1 MKPIKKL
8 DYSDID
14 MSKFI
19 DEHIEFKSDVE
30 VFIISSII
38 FSRVNT
44 TVINKLLEIKNPKE
58 EKLPEMDYNKL
69 IESFDL
75 SNCVSLFSFIM
86 RLNNTS
92 KIMTDIANNLN
103 VLGEVGFYIVEQNK
117 KLITIFSDSFLKV
130 VTDFDNI
137 NEAKNILNDNITK
150 LSYDQSMAKVIGNV
164 IHETDLLLKDVLSIA
179 LNHINNKQI
188 IEDKVSLINVEPK
201 QTEIIIALN
210 ELGILNF
217 LRDKYPHLKLSSN
230 RLANVIHL
238 ITGKQTESLVS
249 NINTIYSPKQ
259 RVSKNNPYNSEK
271 VVKKV
276 KDRLD
281 KQLNLI

>member
-1 MKPIKKL
+1 MKPKKIIE
-8 DYSDID
+8 YSDID

-19 DEHIEFKSDVE
+19 DEHIEIKSDIA

-58 EKLPEMDYNKL
+58 EKLHEMDYNKL

-86 RLNNTS
+86 KLNNTA
-92 KIMTDIANNLN
+92 KVMTDIANNFN
-103 VLGEVGFYIVEQNK
+103 ALGEVGFYIVEQNK
-117 KLITIFSDSFLKV
+117 KLITIFSESFLKV
-130 VTDFDNI
+130 MTDFDNI
-137 NEAKNILNDNITK
+137 NETKNILNDNITK
-150 LSYDQSMAKVIGNV
+150 LSFNQSMAKVLGNV
-164 IHETDLLLKDVLSIA
+164 INETDILVKDVLNIA
-179 LNHINNKQI
+179 LNHVNNKHI
-188 IEDKVSLINVEPK
+188 IEDKIALIDVNPK

-210 ELGILNF
+210 ELGILDF
-217 LRDKYPHLKLSSN
+217 LRDKHPHLKMSAN

-238 ITGKQTESLVS
+238 ITGSQTESLVS
-249 NINTIYSPKQ
+249 NINAMISKTQIHT
-259 RVSKNNPYNSEK
+259 KNNPYSSEK

-281 KQLNLI
+281 KQLKLI

>member
-1 MKPIKKL
+1 MKPKKIL

-44 TVINKLLEIKNPKE
+44 TVINKILEIKNPKE

-75 SNCVSLFSFIM
+75 SNCISLFSFIM
-86 RLNNTS
+86 KLNNTT
-92 KIMTDIANNLN
+92 KVMTDIANNYN
-103 VLGEVGFYIVEQNK
+103 ALGEVCFYIVEQNK

-130 VTDFDNI
+130 MTDFDNI

-150 LSYDQSMAKVIGNV
+150 LSYNQSMAKVLGNV
-164 IHETDLLLKDVLSIA
+164 IHETDILVKDVLNIA
-179 LNHINNKQI
+179 LNHVNNKHI
-188 IEDKVSLINVEPK
+188 IEDKIALIDVNPK

-210 ELGILNF
+210 ELGILDF
-217 LRDKYPHLKLSSN
+217 LRDKHPHLKMSQN
-230 RLANVIHL
+230 RLANIIHL
-238 ITGKQTESLVS
+238 ITGNQTESLVS
-249 NINTIYSPKQ
+249 NINTLYSPKQ
-259 RVSKNNPYNSEK
+259 KQSKNNPYSSER

-281 KQLNLI
+281 KQLKLI